1 VPVLTVGLD
10 EDPAVVA
17 ALGGVADGLVVA
29 ALGGGHVPGALAEPL
44 GALAEGLPVV
54 LASRVGAGRV
64 LTGTYH
70 APGSESDLLG
80 RGLLWSGFV
89 GAAKARVLLVTALAC
104 STDRAWLSE
113 TFAQTG

>member
-1 VPVLTVGLD
+1 M
-10 EDPAVVA
+10 VA
-17 ALGGVADGLVVA
+17 ALAGVADGLVVA

-44 GALAEGLPVV
+44 GALAAELPVV

-64 LTGTYH
+64 LTGTYR

-80 RGLLWSGFV
+80 RGLLWSGFL

-104 STDRAWLSE
+104 GMDGASLPG
-113 TFAQTG
+113 TFAQATGSQIG